1 MGKRAIRKTL
11 CIPVFFC
18 LSDIGIW
25 LSIIVTWLS
34 IIVTTLIIFFVSQVS
49 DVHVCEATLLKRL
62 IEFENTDS
70 GSLTVCF
77 FLRWNFQI

>member
-1 MGKRAIRKTL
+1 MAKRVIRKTL
-11 CIPVFFC
+11 CIPVFFFC
-18 LSDIGIW
+18 LSDIGI
-25 LSIIVTWLS
+25 WLS

-49 DVHVCEATLLKRL
+49 VVHVCKRL

>member
-1 MGKRAIRKTL
+1 MAKRVIRKTL
-11 CIPVFFC
+11 CIPVFFFC
-18 LSDIGIW
+18 LSDIGI
-25 LSIIVTWLS
+25 WLS

-49 DVHVCEATLLKRL
+49 VVHVCEATLMKRL

-70 GSLTVCF
+70 GSLTISF

>member
-1 MGKRAIRKTL
+1 MAKRAIRKTL

-25 LSIIVTWLS
+25 LSIIVT
-34 IIVTTLIIFFVSQVS
+34 TLIIFFVSQVS
-49 DVHVCEATLLKRL
+49 VVHVCEATLMKRL
-62 IEFENTDS
+62 IEFENTDF